1 MPSTRVEP
9 VLDRASHHQNLL
21 PLQTVA
27 TPEMAPSTQP
37 AASALICTHQA
48 CKPLQ
53 ATAWSVPPSLT
64 QLVPD
69 PDEAITA
76 TTLISLDAARYP
88 PACTMQRITLLCA
101 GNPLIGRKWLASI
114 QPTTDPWRMYG
125 DGRGISQV
133 IPLNQ
138 HLHVKSHSAYLNPA
152 NGRRSRR
159 SSQRSAGLRDK
170 T

>member
-1 MPSTRVEP
+1 VEP

-27 TPEMAPSTQP
+27 TPEMAPSTHC
-37 AASALICTHQA
+37 SLCTDCTHQA

-76 TTLISLDAARYP
+76 TTIISLDAAQYP
-88 PACTMQRITLLCA
+88 PACTMQRITLWHA
-101 GNPLIGRKWLASI
+101 ENPLIGCKWLASI
-114 QPTTDPWRMYG
+114 RPTTDPWRMYG
-125 DGRGISQV
+125 DGRWISQV
-133 IPLNQ
+133 T
-138 HLHVKSHSAYLNPA
+138 NPA
-152 NGRRSRR
+152 FACEESF
-159 SSQRSAGLRDK
+159 SALEPCQRALLPSILATKCRFAR
-170 T
+170 